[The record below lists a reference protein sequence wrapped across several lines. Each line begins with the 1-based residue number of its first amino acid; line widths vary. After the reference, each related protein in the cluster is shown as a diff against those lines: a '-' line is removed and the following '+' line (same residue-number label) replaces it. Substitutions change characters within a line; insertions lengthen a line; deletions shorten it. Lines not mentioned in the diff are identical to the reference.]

1 VAAAL
6 DLPLLTVVREEPSL
20 AADVL
25 HGIPP
30 GSSARSALATAAE
43 LVLSRCAAGERRDA
57 S

>member
-1 VAAAL
+1 VAGAL
-6 DLPLLTVVREEPSL
+6 DLPLLAVVHEEPSL

-30 GSSARSALATAAE
+30 GSSAKGALAAAADK
-43 LVLSRCAAGERRDA
+43 VLAQFVVRARRDA